1 MKALITTLNSKYVHT
16 NLAIRYLK
24 AQVEDIIDI
33 ELKEFTINT
42 NLNYI
47 LKKIYEQKP
56 DLIIFST
63 YIWNLEET
71 LKISRS
77 LKKIKK
83 DIKILLGGPEV
94 SFEEKDLFLKN
105 DCIDYIIRGEGEFTF
120 KEFIGAYS
128 KGESLSNIKG
138 LTYKL
143 DDKII
148 QNEDRELIKD
158 LDLIK
163 SPYSN
168 IDKDQYKNKI
178 IYYETSRGCPFNCEY
193 CLSSTLDG
201 IRFFSLDRVK
211 SDIKNLINSGVKQ
224 IKFIDRTFN
233 IEKNRVLELLDF
245 LIEIDDGD
253 INYHLEIAAHVL
265 AKEII
270 ERLKYARKG
279 LFQFEIGVQSTNE
292 KTLREIGRY
301 QDFNKLKE
309 NVLKIKS
316 YENIHQHL
324 DLIAGLP
331 YENYESF
338 KMSFNDVFNLDVGHV
353 QLGFLKVLKGTKIKA
368 KEELHGFLYRDYPTY
383 EILQTKY
390 IKYEELEKLKEV
402 EEIVEIYWNSKNFN
416 TSLRFVINNLYEN
429 NPFLFFDE
437 FSLYFKNKDY
447 FDISL
452 GINKLY
458 EILLDYFESN
468 LLEKFDSKIDYIDLF
483 KDLLKFDYMTLGKK
497 NKIPKIFNKIDVV
510 DYKDLCHKFL
520 KDTNNLEKYLK
531 DKVDVPAKFI
541 IKDVSF
547 ETFSY
552 DILNLK
558 ESNYK
563 DIKKEQND
571 ILFIYDLKEDII
583 EKARFYKVE
592 LNY

>member
-47 LKKIYEQKP
+47 LNKIYEQKS

-94 SFEEKDLFLKN
+94 SFEEKELLLEN

-120 KEFIGAYS
+120 KEFIRAYS
-128 KGESLSNIKG
+128 NDEPLSEIKG
-138 LTYKL
+138 LTYRL
-143 DDKII
+143 NDKII
-148 QNEDRELIKD
+148 KNEDREFIKD

-168 IDKDQYKNKI
+168 INKDEYKNKI

-201 IRFFSLDRVK
+201 IRFFSLNRVK

-245 LIEIDDGD
+245 LIEKDDGN

-265 AKEII
+265 SKEII
-270 ERLKYARKG
+270 DKLKYARKG

-338 KMSFNDVFNLDVGHV
+338 KKSFNDVFNLDVGHV

-368 KEELHGFLYRDYPTY
+368 KEEIHGFLYRDYPTY

-416 TSLRFVINNLYEN
+416 TSLRFIINNLYEN

-458 EILLDYFESN
+458 EILLDYFESD
-468 LLEKFDSKIDYIDLF
+468 LLNRFDKKIDYIDLF

-497 NKIPKIFNKIDVV
+497 NKIPKIFNKIDIA

-520 KDTNNLEKYLK
+520 KEISNLEKYLK
-531 DKVDVPAKFI
+531 DKVNVPAKFI

-552 DILNLK
+552 DILSLK

-563 DIKKEQND
+563 DIKKDQND

>member
-33 ELKEFTINT
+33 KLEEFTINT

-47 LKKIYEQKP
+47 LKKIYEEKP
-56 DLIIFST
+56 DLIVFST

-94 SFEEKDLFLKN
+94 SFEEKDLLLKN

-120 KEFIGAYS
+120 KEFIRAYS

-265 AKEII
+265 SKEII

-292 KTLREIGRY
+292 QTLREIGRY

-338 KMSFNDVFNLDVGHV
+338 KKSFNDVFNLDVGHV
-353 QLGFLKVLKGTKIKA
+353 QLGFLKVLKGTKIKV

-416 TSLRFVINNLYEN
+416 TSLRFIINNLYEN

-468 LLEKFDSKIDYIDLF
+468 LLEKFGSKIDYIDLF

-520 KDTNNLEKYLK
+520 KDINNLEKYLK

>member
-24 AQVEDIIDI
+24 AQVEDILDI
-33 ELKEFTINT
+33 KLKEFTINT

-47 LKKIYEQKP
+47 LKKIYEEKA

-94 SFEEKDLFLKN
+94 SFEEKDLLLKN

-120 KEFIGAYS
+120 KEFIKAYS

-163 SPYSN
+163 SPYIN
-168 IDKDQYKNKI
+168 IDKDEYKNKI

-211 SDIKNLINSGVKQ
+211 SDIKNLIKSGVKQ

-245 LIEIDDGD
+245 LIEIDDGN

-265 AKEII
+265 SKEII
-270 ERLKYARKG
+270 DRLKYARKG

-292 KTLREIGRY
+292 QTLREIGRY

-316 YENIHQHL
+316 YGNIHQHL

-338 KMSFNDVFNLDVGHV
+338 KKSFNDVFNLDVGHV
-353 QLGFLKVLKGTKIKA
+353 QLGFLKVLKGTKIKE
-368 KEELHGFLYRDYPTY
+368 KEVLHGFLYRDYPTY

-390 IKYEELEKLKEV
+390 IKYKELEKLKEV

-416 TSLRFVINNLYEN
+416 TSLRFIINNLYKN

-458 EILLDYFESN
+458 EILLDYFELN
-468 LLEKFDSKIDYIDLF
+468 LLEKFDSKMDYIDLF

-497 NKIPKIFNKIDVV
+497 NKIPKIFNKIDIEG
-510 DYKDLCHKFL
+510 YKDCCHKFL
-520 KDTNNLEKYLK
+520 KDIYNLEKYLK
-531 DKVDVPAKFI
+531 DKIDVPAKFI

-552 DILNLK
+552 DILSLK